1 MMNMA
6 KLVRLSEDRYE
17 NYLKNQPKAH
27 FLQSYAWGQL
37 SKIKKNL
44 TPYYLGLI
52 DENKNILATALL
64 LQKHLPMNYC
74 YIYCPRG
81 YIINYEDEKLLA
93 TMTKEIIKFAKSKKA
108 IFVKIDPDLI
118 YKDINYLEEEKTLP
132 YDTNKIFETL
142 KKIGYKHLGFTKNFE
157 TMQPRY
163 TFRIDLEQS
172 LEEIENHF
180 SKTTKQ
186 RIAKAKKLDTYVEIG
201 SEKDLKEFYHL
212 MTLTETRKDFVSYNE
227 DYYSTLYDIFNGS
240 QNTKATLFLGKVDID
255 RTIKAISENLKKVNN
270 QISILPIDNLSK
282 SAKNKLKELTKQKEN
297 YQKEIEKFENY
308 KQEYGNNL
316 TLSAHMIVEYMDKAW
331 VLYAGNHNI
340 LTETY
345 VNYYTYE
352 EHIKYCKEKGIKMYD
367 QFGTIGDLNK
377 ENPRYGLH
385 EFKKKFGGD
394 YIEFLGE
401 FDYVTN
407 KPMYFIFTKLVPFY
421 RKIIR
426 NRSKKEIENEVKN
439 NNERG
444 I

>member
-352 EHIKYCKEKGIKMYD
+352 EHIKYCKENGIKIYD
-367 QFGTIGDLNK
+367 QFGTIGDLSK
-377 ENPRYGLH
+377 DNPRYGLH

-401 FDYVTN
+401 FDYITN

-421 RKIIR
+421 RKIVR
-426 NRSKKEIENEVKN
+426 NKSKKEIENEVKN
-439 NNERG
+439 NKQN
-444 I
+444 

>member
-1 MMNMA
+1 MEMF
-6 KLVRLSEDRYE
+6 KLVRLKEEKYE
-17 NYLKNQPKAH
+17 AFLKDQPKSH
-27 FLQSYAWGQL
+27 FLQSYAWGEL
-37 SKIKKNL
+37 SKVKKNL

-52 DENKNILATALL
+52 DEKKNIVATALL
-64 LQKHLPMNYC
+64 LQKHLPLNYC
-74 YIYCPRG
+74 YFYCPRG
-81 YIINYEDEKLLA
+81 YVIDYENEELL
-93 TMTKEIIKFAKSKKA
+93 TEMTKQIIKFAKSKKA

-118 YKDINYLEEEKTLP
+118 YKDYNYLDEEQPLP

-142 KKIGYKHLGFTKNFE
+142 KRLGYKHQGFTKNFE

-163 TFRIDLEQS
+163 TFRIDLNQS
-172 LEEIENHF
+172 LEEIESHF

-227 DYYSTLYDIFNGS
+227 DYYNTLYDILNGGENS
-240 QNTKATLFLGKVDID
+240 KATLFLGKVDID
-255 RTIKAISENLKKVNN
+255 RTIKKIKENLKQVNN

-282 SAKNKLKELTKQKEN
+282 SAKNKLNELTKQKEN
-297 YQKEIEKFENY
+297 YNQEIKKYEEY
-308 KQEYGNNL
+308 KKEYGNNL
-316 TLSAHMIVEYMDKAW
+316 TLSAHMIVEYADKAW

-352 EHIKYCKEKGIKMYD
+352 EHIKYCKEKGLKVYD
-367 QFGTIGDLNK
+367 QFGTIGDLSK
-377 ENPRYGLH
+377 DNPRFGLH

-407 KPMYFIFTKLVPFY
+407 KLMYFIFTKLVPFY
-421 RKIIR
+421 RKMIR
-426 NRSKKEIENEVKN
+426 NKSKKEIENEVKN
-439 NNERG
+439 TK
-444 I
+444 

>member
-1 MMNMA
+1 MF
-6 KLVRLSEDRYE
+6 KLVRLKEEKYE
-17 NYLKNQPKAH
+17 AFLKDQPKSH
-27 FLQSYAWGQL
+27 FLQSYAWGEL
-37 SKIKKNL
+37 SKVKKNL

-52 DENKNILATALL
+52 DEKKNIVATALL
-64 LQKHLPMNYC
+64 LQKHLPLNYC
-74 YIYCPRG
+74 YFHCPRG
-81 YIINYEDEKLLA
+81 YVIDYENEELLA
-93 TMTKEIIKFAKSKKA
+93 EMTKQIIKFAKSKKA

-118 YKDINYLEEEKTLP
+118 YKDYNYLDEEQSLP

-142 KKIGYKHLGFTKNFE
+142 KKLGYKHQGFTKNFE

-163 TFRIDLEQS
+163 TFRIDLNQS
-172 LEEIENHF
+172 LEEIESHF

-201 SEKDLKEFYHL
+201 TEKDLKEFYHL

-227 DYYSTLYDIFNGS
+227 DYYNTLYDILNGGENS
-240 QNTKATLFLGKVDID
+240 KATLFLGKVDIN
-255 RTIKAISENLKKVNN
+255 RTIKKIKENLKQVNN

-282 SAKNKLKELTKQKEN
+282 SAKNKLNELTKQKDN
-297 YQKEIEKFENY
+297 YNQEIKKYEEY
-308 KQEYGNNL
+308 KKEYGNNL
-316 TLSAHMIVEYMDKAW
+316 TLSAHMIVEYRDKAW

-352 EHIKYCKEKGIKMYD
+352 EHIKYCKEKGLKVYD
-367 QFGTIGDLNK
+367 QFGTIGDLSK
-377 ENPRYGLH
+377 DNPRFGLH

-407 KPMYFIFTKLVPFY
+407 KLMYFIFTKLVPFY
-421 RKIIR
+421 RKMIR
-426 NRSKKEIENEVKN
+426 NKSKKEIENEVKN
-439 NNERG
+439 TK
-444 I
+444 

>member
-1 MMNMA
+1 MF
-6 KLVRLSEDRYE
+6 KLVRLKEEKYE
-17 NYLKNQPKAH
+17 AFLKDQPKSH
-27 FLQSYAWGQL
+27 FLQSYAWGEL
-37 SKIKKNL
+37 SKVKKNL

-52 DENKNILATALL
+52 DEKKNIVATALL
-64 LQKHLPMNYC
+64 LQKHLPLNYC
-74 YIYCPRG
+74 YFYCPRG
-81 YIINYEDEKLLA
+81 YVIDYENEELL
-93 TMTKEIIKFAKSKKA
+93 TEMTKQIIKFAKSKKA

-118 YKDINYLEEEKTLP
+118 YKDYNYLDEEQPLP

-142 KKIGYKHLGFTKNFE
+142 KKLGYKHQGFTKNFE

-163 TFRIDLEQS
+163 TFRIDLNQS
-172 LEEIENHF
+172 LEEIESHF

-227 DYYSTLYDIFNGS
+227 DYYNTLYDILNGGENS
-240 QNTKATLFLGKVDID
+240 KATLFLGKVDID
-255 RTIKAISENLKKVNN
+255 RTIKKIKENLKQVNN

-282 SAKNKLKELTKQKEN
+282 SAKNKLNELTKQKDN
-297 YQKEIEKFENY
+297 YNQEIKKYEEY
-308 KQEYGNNL
+308 KKEYGNNL
-316 TLSAHMIVEYMDKAW
+316 TLSAHMIVEYADKAW

-345 VNYYTYE
+345 VNYYTYK
-352 EHIKYCKEKGIKMYD
+352 EHIKYCKEKSLKVYD
-367 QFGTIGDLNK
+367 QFGTIGDLSK
-377 ENPRYGLH
+377 DNPRFGLH

-407 KPMYFIFTKLVPFY
+407 KLMYFIFTKLVPFY
-421 RKIIR
+421 RKMIR
-426 NRSKKEIENEVKN
+426 NKSKKEIENEVKN
-439 NNERG
+439 TK
-444 I
+444 

>member
-1 MMNMA
+1 MF
-6 KLVRLSEDRYE
+6 KLVRLKEEKYE
-17 NYLKNQPKAH
+17 AFLKDQPKSH
-27 FLQSYAWGQL
+27 FLQSYAWGEL
-37 SKIKKNL
+37 SKVKKNL

-52 DENKNILATALL
+52 DEKKNIVATALL
-64 LQKHLPMNYC
+64 LQKHLPLNYC
-74 YIYCPRG
+74 YFYCPRG
-81 YIINYEDEKLLA
+81 YVIDYENEELL
-93 TMTKEIIKFAKSKKA
+93 TEMTKQIIKFAKSKKA

-118 YKDINYLEEEKTLP
+118 YKDYNYLDEEQSLP

-142 KKIGYKHLGFTKNFE
+142 KKLGYKHQGFTKNFE

-163 TFRIDLEQS
+163 TFRIDLNQS
-172 LEEIENHF
+172 LEEIESHF

-201 SEKDLKEFYHL
+201 SEKGLKEFYHL

-227 DYYSTLYDIFNGS
+227 DYYNTLYDILNGGENS
-240 QNTKATLFLGKVDID
+240 KATLFLGKVDID
-255 RTIKAISENLKKVNN
+255 RTIKKIKENLKQVNN

-282 SAKNKLKELTKQKEN
+282 SAKNKLNELTKQNEN
-297 YQKEIEKFENY
+297 YNQETKKYEEY
-308 KQEYGNNL
+308 KKEYGNNL
-316 TLSAHMIVEYMDKAW
+316 TLSAHMIVEYADKAW

-352 EHIKYCKEKGIKMYD
+352 EHIKYCKEKGLKVYD
-367 QFGTIGDLNK
+367 QFGTIGDLSK
-377 ENPRYGLH
+377 DNPRFGLH

-407 KPMYFIFTKLVPFY
+407 KLMYFIFTKLVPFY
-421 RKIIR
+421 RKMIR
-426 NRSKKEIENEVKN
+426 NKSKKEIENEVKN
-439 NNERG
+439 TK
-444 I
+444 